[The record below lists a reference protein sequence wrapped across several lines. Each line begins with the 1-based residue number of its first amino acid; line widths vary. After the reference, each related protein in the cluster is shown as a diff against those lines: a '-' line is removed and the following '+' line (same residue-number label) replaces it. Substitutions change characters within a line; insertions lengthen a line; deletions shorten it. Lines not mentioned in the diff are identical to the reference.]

1 LLELLSMFFHASFQ
15 SSIPF
20 AIDSCVICMRALFRT
35 PFQESVF
42 SHEKRQLL
50 QLPLLPLLAAIDEQ
64 AQHDNDV
71 KDRTK
76 NRRDLFDGD
85 IV

>member
-1 LLELLSMFFHASFQ
+1 MN
-15 SSIPF
+15 
-20 AIDSCVICMRALFRT
+20 
-35 PFQESVF
+35 SVGYYGY
-42 SHEKRQLL
+42 R
-50 QLPLLPLLAAIDEQ
+50 LLPLLAAIDEQ

-76 NRRDLFDGD
+76 SRRDLFDGD